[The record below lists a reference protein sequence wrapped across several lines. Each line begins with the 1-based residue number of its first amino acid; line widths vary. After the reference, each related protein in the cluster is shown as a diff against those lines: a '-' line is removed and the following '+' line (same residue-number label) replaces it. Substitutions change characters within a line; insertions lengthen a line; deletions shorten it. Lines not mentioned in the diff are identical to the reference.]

1 MLLELP
7 GRIPDLSVSPE
18 YLNMKKFYYGVL
30 LLISTATL
38 GQQLQGDTAKVK
50 TDTTKKEKSKKREF
64 LPLDPGRK
72 ISVKSTE
79 GSWMSLD
86 VSPDGKTIA
95 FDLLG
100 DIYLLPFSGGKAKAF
115 LKDMSFESHPKFSPD
130 GKNLLVISDRSGGEN
145 AWRFSLDR
153 KDSLQI
159 TKGNTDNFQAAE
171 WSPDG
176 NYVVVSKGRR
186 NLKLWLF
193 HKDGGGGAQ
202 LITKPDNMKTIEP
215 AFGNDNR
222 YVYFSQRT
230 GAWNYNAQL
239 PQYQVALYDRE
250 TGEIDTRTNRYGSG
264 FAPTLSPDGKW
275 LVYGSRYNDKTG
287 LIIRDLKSGVEKWLA
302 YPVQRDEQESIAPMG
317 VLPAMSFTPDSKE
330 LVASYG
336 GKIYRIPVA
345 GGDAIEI
352 PFEVDSELE
361 LGPKLEFKYP
371 IGNETEMT
379 VTQIRDGKVSPDG
392 KQLAFTAL
400 NRLYVMDLP
409 NGTPRRISAFDF
421 TEAMPVWSPDGS
433 QLAWVTWENKGGHL
447 YKINMKARNAQ
458 PLKLTTSPALYTEPS
473 WSYNNNRIVVMIGSS
488 QFFEEAEGPFAFSSQ
503 ENIAWISADGGQI
516 NIVDK
521 AKGRSNP
528 HFVKS
533 NDRIYLYHNQKGL
546 VSVRWDG
553 TDEKAH
559 VKVTGITTYGTTF
572 EQHCM
577 MVESEMEP
585 TKEPANAD
593 YITMAPE
600 GDQALVQIN
609 NEIYVVTVPKVG
621 LEAPKISVS
630 DPAASQFPSR
640 KLTKLGGQFASWNT
654 DGKKVFWS
662 IGNAFFTYDID
673 QAKIKEEELRKK
685 KEAEEKAKVDAERK
699 EGDNKDKK
707 DSDKSEEDDKE
718 KKDEGYKAGEIR
730 VKVKVPRDIPD
741 GKALLMN
748 ARIITMKG
756 DEVIESGDILI
767 ENSRIKKV
775 GAAGSIAVDGSVQK
789 IDLAG
794 KTVIPGFV
802 DTHAHM
808 WPSWGIHKNQVWMYA
823 ANLAYGVTTTRD
835 PQTGTTDVL
844 TYGDLVEAGKIVGPR
859 VYSTGPGVG
868 YWAYN
873 IKDLDQARDVLK
885 QYSEYYNTKYI
896 KMYLVG
902 NRQHRQWVIMAA
914 KEQGLKPTT
923 EGGLDFKLNITNI
936 LDGYPGHEHAFPI
949 YPLYKD
955 FTKLVAESGTTYT
968 PTLLVAYGGPFAEN
982 YYYATEN
989 VNADPKLNN
998 FTPKGELDE
1007 KSRRRGGWFMFD
1019 EHVFPDH
1026 AKFVNDLVK
1035 AGGNAGVGSHGQLQ
1049 GLGYHWEL
1057 WSIQSGGM
1065 TNHDALK
1072 VATIHGAIGLGL
1084 DGDLGSIEAGKLAD
1098 LIILNKNPLENIRN
1112 TNTID
1117 KVMKNGRLF
1126 DGSTLDEV
1134 YPIHRKIMNNWQQ
1147 NRPEGTPGIR

>member
-1 MLLELP
+1 MNVISYALLMLA
-7 GRIPDLSVSPE
+7 G
-18 YLNMKKFYYGVL
+18 
-30 LLISTATL
+30 TACFA
-38 GQQLQGDTAKVK
+38 QEFPSDTAKVK
-50 TDTTKKEKSKKREF
+50 TDTTKKEKPKIREF

-72 ISVKSTE
+72 ISIRTDV

-86 VSPDGKTIA
+86 VSPDGQTIA
-95 FDLLG
+95 FDFLG
-100 DIYLLPFSGGKAKAF
+100 DIYLVPFSGGKARPF

-130 GKNLLVISDRSGGEN
+130 GKHILVISDRSGGEN

-159 TKGNTDNFQAAE
+159 TKGNTDNFQSAE

-186 NLKLWLF
+186 NLKLWLY

-202 LITKPDNMKTIEP
+202 LISKPDNIKTVEP
-215 AFGNDNR
+215 AFGNDSR
-222 YVYFSQRT
+222 YIYFSQRT

-317 VLPAMSFTPDSKE
+317 VLPAMSFTPDSRE

-336 GKIYRIPVA
+336 GKLYRIPVA

-352 PFEVDSELE
+352 PFEVDTEIE

-371 IGNETEMT
+371 ITDDKEMII
-379 VTQIRDGKVSPDG
+379 TQIRDARVSPDG
-392 KQLAFTAL
+392 KQLAFTAI
-400 NRLYVMDLP
+400 NRLHVMDLP
-409 NGTPRRISAFDF
+409 DGKPRRISDFDF
-421 TEAMPVWSPDGS
+421 TEAMPAWSPDGT
-433 QLAWVTWENKGGHL
+433 QLAWVTWENKGGHV
-447 YKINMKARNAQ
+447 YKINLKAKNPKPVR
-458 PLKLTTSPALYTEPS
+458 LTLSPALYTEPA
-473 WSYNNNRIVVMIGSS
+473 WSFNNNRIVVMIGSS
-488 QFFEEAEGPFAFSSQ
+488 QFFEESEGPFAFSSQ
-503 ENIAWISADGGQI
+503 ENIAWISADGGPV

-528 HFVKS
+528 HFVRS
-533 NDRIYLYHNQKGL
+533 NDRIYLYHNSKGL

-553 TDEKAH
+553 TDERAH
-559 VKVTGITTYGTTF
+559 LKVTGIMTYGTTF
-572 EQHCM
+572 DQHCM
-577 MVESEMEP
+577 MVESDREP
-585 TKEPANAD
+585 QREPSNAD

-600 GDQALVQIN
+600 GDQALAQIN
-609 NEIYVVTVPKVG
+609 NEIYTVTVPKIG

-630 DPAASQFPSR
+630 DPAVAQFPSR
-640 KLTKLGGQFASWNT
+640 KLTRIGGQFASWSTN
-654 DGKKVFWS
+654 GKMVFWS
-662 IGNAFFTYDID
+662 IGNAFFTYNLDD
-673 QAKIKEEELRKK
+673 ARKKEEELRKK
-685 KEAEEKAKVDAERK
+685 QEAEEKANAD
-699 EGDNKDKK
+699 KDKK
-707 DSDKSEEDDKE
+707 EGGDRKADEEGQEEKDK
-718 KKDEGYKAGEIR
+718 KKDEGYKPEEIR
-730 VKVKVPRDIPD
+730 VKVAVPRDIPD
-741 GKALLMN
+741 GKVLLMN
-748 ARIITMKG
+748 ARIVTMKG

-767 ENSRIKKV
+767 ENNRIMKV
-775 GAAGSIAVDGSVQK
+775 GASGSIAVGGKVQK
-789 IDLAG
+789 IDLSG
-794 KTVIPGFV
+794 KTVVPGFV

-844 TYGDLVEAGKIVGPR
+844 TYADLVEAGKIVGPR

-868 YWAYN
+868 FWSYN

-902 NRQHRQWVIMAA
+902 NRQHRQWIIMAA

-923 EGGLDFKLNITNI
+923 EGGLDFKLNITQI

-955 FTKLVAESGTTYT
+955 FTTLVAASGTTYT
-968 PTLLVAYGGPFAEN
+968 PTLLVSYGGPFAEN

-989 VNADPKLNN
+989 VVNDEKLNN
-998 FTPKGELDE
+998 FTPKGELDS
-1007 KSRRRGGWFMFD
+1007 KSRRRNGWFMFD

-1026 AKFVNDLVK
+1026 ARFVNDLVK
-1035 AGGNAGVGSHGQLQ
+1035 SGGNAGVGSHGQLQ

-1065 TNHDALK
+1065 SNHDALK
-1072 VATIHGAIGLGL
+1072 VATIHGAQGLGL
-1084 DGDLGSIEAGKLAD
+1084 DGDIGSIEPGKLAD

-1126 DGSTLDEV
+1126 EGATLDEV
-1134 YPIHRKIMNNWQQ
+1134 YPIQRKILNTWQQ
-1147 NRPEGTPGIR
+1147 SRPLGTPGIRQEP

>member
-1 MLLELP
+1 MNNYLAALL
-7 GRIPDLSVSPE
+7 
-18 YLNMKKFYYGVL
+18 VL
-30 LLISTATL
+30 VCSTGFSQSFQAADTL
-38 GQQLQGDTAKVK
+38 K
-50 TDTTKKEKSKKREF
+50 TKSDSTKKEKSKKREF
-64 LPLDPGRK
+64 LPLDPARK
-72 ISVKSTE
+72 ISIKSNE

-100 DIYLLPFSGGKAKAF
+100 DIYLLPITGGQAKPF

-130 GKNLLVISDRSGGEN
+130 GKQLLVISDRSGAEN

-159 TKGNTDNFQAAE
+159 TKGSADNFQSAE
-171 WSPDG
+171 WTPDG
-176 NYVVVSKGRR
+176 NYIVVSKGRR
-186 NLKLWLF
+186 NLKLFLF

-202 LITKPDNMKTIEP
+202 LISKPDNLKTIEP
-215 AFGNDNR
+215 AFGSDGR
-222 YVYFSQRT
+222 YIYFSQRT

-250 TGEIDTRTNRYGSG
+250 TGEMDVRTNRYGSA

-287 LIIRDLKSGVEKWLA
+287 LVIRDMNSGIEKWLA
-302 YPVQRDEQESIAPMG
+302 YPVQRDEQESIAPLG

-330 LVASYG
+330 VVASYG
-336 GKIYRIPVA
+336 GKFYRIPVA

-352 PFEVDSELE
+352 PFEVNTEIE

-371 IGNETEMT
+371 IKDDTEMI

-392 KQLAFTAL
+392 KRLAFTAL

-409 NGTPRRISAFDF
+409 NGKPTRVSKFNF
-421 TEAMPVWSPDGS
+421 TEAMPSWNADGS
-433 QLAWVTWENKGGHL
+433 QLVWVSWENKGGNI
-447 YKINMKARNAQ
+447 YKINFKIKNAS
-458 PLKLTTSPALYTEPS
+458 PIKLTTTAALYTEPT
-473 WSYNNNRIVVMIGSS
+473 WSYTGNRIVVMIGSS
-488 QFFEEAEGPFAFSSQ
+488 QSFEDEEGPLSFSSQ
-503 ENIAWISADGGQI
+503 ENIAWVSGDGGPV

-521 AKGRSNP
+521 AKGRGNP

-533 NDRIYLYHNQKGL
+533 NDRIYLYHPQKGL
-546 VSVRWDG
+546 LSVRWDG

-559 VKVTGITTYGTTF
+559 LKVTGIMTYGTTF
-572 EQHCM
+572 EDHCM
-577 MVESEMEP
+577 MVESDREP
-585 TKEPANAD
+585 QREPSNAD
-593 YITMAPE
+593 YIIMAPE
-600 GDQALVQIN
+600 GDQALAQIN
-609 NEIYVVTVPKVG
+609 NEIYTVSVPKVG
-621 LEAPKISVS
+621 AEAPKISVA
-630 DPAASQFPSR
+630 DPASSQFPSR
-640 KLTKLGGQFASWNT
+640 KLTKVGGQFASWSG
-654 DGKKVFWS
+654 DGKNVFWS
-662 IGNAFFTYDID
+662 IGNAFFTYNIAD
-673 QAKIKEEELRKK
+673 AKAKEDELRKK
-685 KEAEEKAKVDAERK
+685 KEAKEKAAADKEKKEEKE
-699 EGDNKDKK
+699 EKK
-707 DSDKSEEDDKE
+707 DEKADE
-718 KKDEGYKAGEIR
+718 KKDEGYKPAELR
-730 VKVKVPRDIPD
+730 VKVSVPRDIPE

-748 ARIITMKG
+748 ARIVTMKG

-767 ENSRIKKV
+767 ENSRIKQV
-775 GAAGSIAVDGSVQK
+775 GKSGSIAVDASVQK
-789 IDLAG
+789 IDATG
-794 KTVIPGFV
+794 KTIIPGFV

-808 WPSWGIHKNQVWMYA
+808 WPTWGIHKNQVWMYA

-844 TYGDLVEAGKIVGPR
+844 TYSDLVESGQIAGPR

-873 IKDLDQARDVLK
+873 IKDLDQARDILK

-902 NRQHRQWVIMAA
+902 NRQHRQWIIMAA

-923 EGGLDFKLNITNI
+923 EGGLDFKQNITEI
-936 LDGYPGHEHAFPI
+936 IDGYPGHEHAFPI
-949 YPLYKD
+949 YPLYSD
-955 FTKLVAESGTTYT
+955 FTKFAAESGTTYT
-968 PTLLVAYGGPFAEN
+968 PTLLVSYGGPFAEN

-989 VNADPKLNN
+989 VNGDEKLNT
-998 FTPKGELDE
+998 FTPKGELDA
-1007 KSRRRGGWFMFD
+1007 KSRRRSGWFMYD

-1026 AKFVNDLVK
+1026 AKFVNDLIK

-1065 TNHDALK
+1065 SNHDALK

-1084 DGDLGSIEAGKLAD
+1084 DGDLGSIEPGKLAD
-1098 LIILNKNPLENIRN
+1098 LIILDKNPLENIRN
-1112 TNTID
+1112 SNTIN
-1117 KVMKNGRLF
+1117 KVMKNGRLY
-1126 DGSTLDEV
+1126 DGNTLDEV
-1134 YPIHRKIMNNWQQ
+1134 YPVGRKVFKNWEQSK
-1147 NRPEGTPGIR
+1147 PVSVPGIR

>member
-1 MLLELP
+1 MRPFIAAMLLLAC
-7 GRIPDLSVSPE
+7 
-18 YLNMKKFYYGVL
+18 
-30 LLISTATL
+30 STGYA
-38 GQQLQGDTAKVK
+38 QIYHA
-50 TDTTKKEKSKKREF
+50 TDTLKTKSDSTKKEKSKKREF
-64 LPLDPGRK
+64 LPLDPARK
-72 ISVKSTE
+72 ISIKSNE

-95 FDLLG
+95 FDFLG
-100 DIYLLPFSGGKAKAF
+100 DIYLLPITGGQAKPF

-130 GKNLLVISDRSGGEN
+130 GKQLLVISDRSGAEN

-159 TKGNTDNFQAAE
+159 TKGSTDNFQSAE
-171 WSPDG
+171 WTPDG
-176 NYVVVSKGRR
+176 NYIAVSKGRR

-202 LITKPDNMKTIEP
+202 LISKPDNLKTIEP
-215 AFGNDNR
+215 AFGKEGR

-250 TGEIDTRTNRYGSG
+250 TGEIDVRTNRYGSA

-287 LIIRDLKSGVEKWLA
+287 LVIRDLGSGVEKWLA
-302 YPVQRDEQESIAPMG
+302 YPVQRDEQESIAPLG

-336 GKIYRIPVA
+336 GKFYRIPIA
-345 GGDAIEI
+345 GGEAIEI
-352 PFEVDSELE
+352 PFEVNTQIE

-371 IGNETEMT
+371 IKDDKNMI

-392 KQLAFTAL
+392 KQIAFTAL
-400 NRLYVMDLP
+400 NRLYLMDLP
-409 NGTPRRISAFDF
+409 NGAPRRVSKFNF
-421 TEAMPVWSPDGS
+421 TEAMPAWNADGS
-433 QLAWVTWENKGGHL
+433 QLAWVSWENKGGNI
-447 YKINMKARNAQ
+447 YKINLKTKNAL
-458 PLKLTTSPALYTEPS
+458 PVKLNQSPALFTEPV
-473 WSYNNNRIVVMIGSS
+473 WSYKNNRIVVMIGSS
-488 QFFEEAEGPFAFSSQ
+488 QSFEDEEGPLSFSSQ
-503 ENIAWISADGGQI
+503 ENIAWISSDGGPI
-516 NIVDK
+516 NIIDK
-521 AKGRSNP
+521 SKGRANP
-528 HFVKS
+528 HFTKAD
-533 NDRIYLYHNQKGL
+533 DRIYLFHGQKGL
-546 VSVRWDG
+546 LSVRWDG

-559 VKVTGITTYGTTF
+559 LKVTGIMTYGTTF
-572 EQHCM
+572 EDHCM
-577 MVESEMEP
+577 MVESDREP
-585 TKEPANAD
+585 QREPSNAD

-600 GDQALVQIN
+600 GEQALVQIN
-609 NEIYVVTVPKVG
+609 NEIYVVSVPKISA
-621 LEAPKISVS
+621 EAPKISVA
-630 DPAASQFPSR
+630 DPANAQFPSK
-640 KLTKLGGQFASWNT
+640 KLTKIGGQFASWSL

-662 IGNAFFTYDID
+662 IGNAFFTYNLDE
-673 QAKIKEEELRKK
+673 AKAKEDELRKK
-685 KEAEEKAKVDAERK
+685 KEALEKAEA
-699 EGDNKDKK
+699 
-707 DSDKSEEDDKE
+707 DKE
-718 KKDEGYKAGEIR
+718 KKDEKKGAESDTDKKDDKKDEEYKPAELR
-730 VKVKVPRDIPD
+730 VKVTVERDIPD

-748 ARIITMKG
+748 ARIVTMKG
-756 DEVIESGDILI
+756 DEIIESGDILI
-767 ENSRIKKV
+767 ENNRIKQV
-775 GAAGSIAVDGSVQK
+775 GKSGSIAVDASVQK
-789 IDLAG
+789 LDMTG
-794 KTVIPGFV
+794 KTIIPGFV

-808 WPSWGIHKNQVWMYA
+808 WPTWGIHKNQVWMYA

-844 TYGDLVEAGKIVGPR
+844 TYSDLVESGQIPGPR

-868 YWAYN
+868 YWSYN
-873 IKDLDQARDVLK
+873 IKDLDHARDILK

-902 NRQHRQWVIMAA
+902 NRQHRQWIIMAA

-923 EGGLDFKLNITNI
+923 EGGLDFKQNITEI
-936 LDGYPGHEHAFPI
+936 IDGYPGHEHAFPI
-949 YPLYKD
+949 YPLYND
-955 FTKLVAESGTTYT
+955 FVKFSAESQTTYT
-968 PTLLVAYGGPFAEN
+968 PTLLVSYGGPFAEN

-989 VNADPKLNN
+989 VNGDEKLNT
-998 FTPKGELDE
+998 FTPKGELDA
-1007 KSRRRGGWFMFD
+1007 KSRRRSGWFMYD

-1065 TNHDALK
+1065 SNHDALK

-1084 DGDLGSIEAGKLAD
+1084 DGDLGSIEPGKLAD
-1098 LIILNKNPLENIRN
+1098 LIILDKNPLENIRN
-1112 TNTID
+1112 SNTIN

-1126 DGSTLDEV
+1126 EGNTLDEV
-1134 YPIHRKIMNNWQQ
+1134 YPISRKVFRNWEQS
-1147 NRPEGTPGIR
+1147 RPLSVPGIR